1 MVRCSRCGR
10 DNPDNLRFCADCGHR
25 LQIVAPTPPRG
36 VGPDAPTPAH
46 TPAAHGYPQV
56 PAGQQNLCTRC
67 GSAVPV
73 DCRFCTNCGTP
84 VGDAPPGA
92 PAASPAARQPAPAP
106 AAAPTRAVPV
116 APAVQLGAPEPAAPN
131 QLCNRCRGSNAADM
145 TFCQFCGARLRGD
158 AAGDARPAPAAPPA
172 DNRIAP
178 PAVAPAVAPA
188 GEVPA
193 CLVVIAQDG
202 TPGAEYPLDGVQ
214 IDIGREEGAIVLP
227 QDPYV
232 SPRHARLTRRAG
244 RFFVRDLESVN
255 GVYVRLRAPER
266 LKHGDLVLIGLE
278 VLRFELVSDAERG
291 LGPATERGTRVF
303 GSPSLPRYARFCQRT
318 VEGVTRDVFNICR
331 DETVIGR
338 ESGDLVF
345 TNDPF
350 MSRRHAVFSRD
361 PASNTFSLRDLGSS
375 NGTYLAIRG
384 EQELVQGDHLRIG
397 QHLFRLDVGKAKR

>member
-1 MVRCSRCGR
+1 
-10 DNPDNLRFCADCGHR
+10 
-25 LQIVAPTPPRG
+25 
-36 VGPDAPTPAH
+36 
-46 TPAAHGYPQV
+46 
-56 PAGQQNLCTRC
+56 
-67 GSAVPV
+67 
-73 DCRFCTNCGTP
+73 
-84 VGDAPPGA
+84 
-92 PAASPAARQPAPAP
+92 
-106 AAAPTRAVPV
+106 
-116 APAVQLGAPEPAAPN
+116 
-131 QLCNRCRGSNAADM
+131 
-145 TFCQFCGARLRGD
+145 
-158 AAGDARPAPAAPPA
+158 
-172 DNRIAP
+172 
-178 PAVAPAVAPA
+178 
-188 GEVPA
+188 
-193 CLVVIAQDG
+193 VVIAQDG
-202 TPGAEYPLDGVQ
+202 TPGAEYALEGVQ

-232 SPRHARLTRRAG
+232 SPRHARLARRAG
-244 RFFVRDLESVN
+244 RFFLRDLESVN

-303 GSPSLPRYARFCQRT
+303 GSPSLPRYARLCQRT

-361 PASNTFSLRDLGSS
+361 PSNNTFAVRDLGSS

-384 EQELVQGDHLRIG
+384 EQEVYQSDHLRIG
-397 QHLFRLDVGKAKR
+397 QHLFRLDVKAKR